1 MLDEDASPIIMDI
14 GSGHL
19 KAGLADDDAPKHY
32 IPMICGVPKSPDIM
46 AGMDQKDAYYGM
58 EAINKRQYLNLTYPV
73 DAGVVIDYEKLEQIL
88 ANEVFNNALK
98 VQPSEH
104 KIMITEPPNNPKINR
119 EKLVDMMF
127 NTFEVQKLYIGN

>member
-1 MLDEDASPIIMDI
+1 MLDEDSSPIILDI

-73 DAGVVIDYEKLEQIL
+73 EAGVVMDFEKLEQIL

-98 VQPSEH
+98 V
-104 KIMITEPPNNPKINR
+104 
-119 EKLVDMMF
+119 
-127 NTFEVQKLYIGN
+127 